1 MDQVATAFFL
11 QNFDLKKAFT
21 MFDVNGD
28 GLINRSEFRTGFNSL
43 EIGLN
48 HDEIDDL
55 MRMMSSR
62 PDG

>member
-1 MDQVATAFFL
+1 
-11 QNFDLKKAFT
+11 

-28 GLINRSEFRTGFNSL
+28 GLINRTEFRTGFDSL
-43 EIGLN
+43 EIGLA

-62 PDG
+62 

>member
-1 MDQVATAFFL
+1 LDQVATAFFL